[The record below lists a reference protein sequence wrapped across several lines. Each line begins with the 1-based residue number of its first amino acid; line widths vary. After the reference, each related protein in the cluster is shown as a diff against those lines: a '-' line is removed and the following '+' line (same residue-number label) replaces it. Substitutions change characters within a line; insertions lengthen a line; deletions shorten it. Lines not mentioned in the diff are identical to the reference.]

1 MWDDAFPSF
10 LIGLR
15 EGLEAGLIV
24 SVLVA
29 TLVRSDQRARLPHV
43 WTGVAAAIGL
53 SMSFGAV
60 LTFTAANLPG
70 KSQEA
75 FGGTLSL
82 VAVVFVT
89 AMVFWMRRS
98 ARTFSG
104 EIKQKVTAALGM
116 GAGVLIATS
125 FLAVGREGLETALFL
140 WTTAQAAGSS
150 SGPLAGAAVGLLL
163 AAALCW
169 GLYRRVLHINLTRF
183 FSITGAVLIV
193 IAAGVLGYGMRDL
206 QEATVI
212 PGGTSYAFDLSA
224 HLDPASWYV
233 TVVQGTLNLTP
244 QMTWLQVGVHGA
256 YLAIVMTLFVRGVRG
271 AAPAKPVPVA
281 SAAAVAETADGSV
294 PVGLAAA
301 VAAEPTSGA
310 SAPAAGTQLAVLP
323 ATDVAGAAKRVSV
336 PLDPAEAEQPATP
349 AAMRAEGPADPD
361 ARSAAASTA
370 VEAERS
376 AAPAPAGGEA
386 GSVAADAD
394 RAASSAAIEAE
405 ADPSATS
412 AAEGER
418 ASVDEAAAEGERA
431 FAGEPIAEGEK
442 SAEPA
447 DSGPEEPSASAEGAV
462 ATPSTPRR
470 FPRWTVPAVLVAV
483 PALIA
488 GITVAAS
495 SGKPASGTPVVEV
508 SAADCGKGFTA
519 PKPGRQT
526 FQVRNTGSR
535 TSEIYLI
542 DPVSNA
548 VYGEVEGIAPGTTRA
563 LIATVGTGSYAWRC
577 VPNGGKAV
585 TSAAVRVGA
594 GGGSVQA
601 VLPVSEK
608 DLAAPLAAYR
618 TYVDQGLAD
627 LQTRTRTLQ
636 SDLDADKLDQARKD
650 WLPAHTQY
658 ASLGAAYGT
667 FADFDAKINGRT
679 AGLAGGVDDPAFT
692 GFHRI
697 EYGLW
702 HGQSAAT
709 LAPYAKQLA
718 ADVDALRMD
727 FPKQDFDPADLPLRT
742 HEILENTLHREL
754 SGNADYGSGTELAT
768 TEANLDGTRELLSLL
783 RPLIDK
789 RNAKVI
795 PAVDTWMR
803 RTEQL
808 VLAQRAEDGTWTPL
822 DKLSDTDRQ
831 RLDGSVGQLL
841 EELAPIPDLL
851 EIRKAA

>member
-29 TLVRSDQRARLPHV
+29 TLVRSDQRGRLPHV

-244 QMTWLQVGVHGA
+244 QMTWLQVGVYGS

-281 SAAAVAETADGSV
+281 SG
-294 PVGLAAA
+294 AA
-301 VAAEPTSGA
+301 VAAEPTAGA
-310 SAPAAGTQLAVLP
+310 SAPAGGAKPAVLA
-323 ATDVAGAAKRVSV
+323 ATDVAGAAERVSV
-336 PLDPAEAEQPATP
+336 PLDSAEAEQPATP
-349 AAMRAEGPADPD
+349 AATRAGSPADPD
-361 ARSAAASTA
+361 PDLDPGAGSAVASTA
-370 VEAERS
+370 VGAERS

-386 GSVAADAD
+386 GSVSADAD
-394 RAASSAAIEAE
+394 KAATSAAIEAG
-405 ADPSATS
+405 PSVTS
-412 AAEGER
+412 AAEGEH
-418 ASVDEAAAEGERA
+418 ASEGEPA
-431 FAGEPIAEGEK
+431 
-442 SAEPA
+442 AEPA
-447 DSGPEEPSASAEGAV
+447 SSSPGKASAPADDAEPPV

-470 FPRWTVPAVLVAV
+470 FPRWTVPAALVAV

-488 GITVAAS
+488 GITIAAS
-495 SGKPASGTPVVEV
+495 GGKPASGTPVVEV
-508 SAADCGKGFTA
+508 SAADCGKGFSA

-526 FQVRNTGSR
+526 FQVRNSGSR

-585 TSAAVRVGA
+585 TSAAVRVSA

-618 TYVDQGLAD
+618 AYVDQGLAD
-627 LQTRTRTLQ
+627 LQTKTRTLQ

-650 WLPAHTQY
+650 WLPAHTRY

-718 ADVDALRMD
+718 ADVDALRKD
-727 FPKQDFDPADLPLRT
+727 FPKQDFDPADLPLRS

-768 TEANLDGTRELLSLL
+768 TEANLDGTRELLTLL

-831 RLDGSVGQLL
+831 RLDGAVGQLL

>member
-53 SMSFGAV
+53 SLSFGAV

-150 SGPLAGAAVGLLL
+150 SGPLAGAAVGLLM

-244 QMTWLQVGVHGA
+244 QMTWLQVGVYGA

-271 AAPAKPVPVA
+271 AAPAKPVPV
-281 SAAAVAETADGSV
+281 VPAEGAKSV
-294 PVGLAAA
+294 VLA
-301 VAAEPTSGA
+301 
-310 SAPAAGTQLAVLP
+310 

-336 PLDPAEAEQPATP
+336 PLDPAEAEQTATP
-349 AAMRAEGPADPD
+349 AATRAGSAADPD
-361 ARSAAASTA
+361 RDPGAGSAVASTA
-370 VEAERS
+370 VEAGRP
-376 AAPAPAGGEA
+376 AAPAPAGGES
-386 GSVAADAD
+386 GSVSADAD
-394 RAASSAAIEAE
+394 KAATCAAIEAE
-405 ADPSATS
+405 AGPS
-412 AAEGER
+412 AAEGDPTVDGEH
-418 ASVDEAAAEGERA
+418 ASEGE
-431 FAGEPIAEGEK
+431 PTAEGEK

-447 DSGPEEPSASAEGAV
+447 ASGPEKPSAPAEGAV

-470 FPRWTVPAVLVAV
+470 FPRWTVPAALVAV

-488 GITVAAS
+488 GITIAAGG
-495 SGKPASGTPVVEV
+495 GKPASGTPVVEV

-585 TSAAVRVGA
+585 TSAAVRVSA

-627 LQTRTRTLQ
+627 LQTKTRTLQ

-679 AGLAGGVDDPAFT
+679 AGLAAGADDPAFT

-718 ADVDALRMD
+718 ADVDALRKD
-727 FPKQDFDPADLPLRT
+727 FPKQDFDPADLPLRS

-768 TEANLDGTRELLSLL
+768 TEANLDGTRELLTLL

>member
-1 MWDDAFPSF
+1 VWDDAFPSF

-53 SMSFGAV
+53 STSFGAV
-60 LTFTAANLPG
+60 LTFTAANLSG

-104 EIKQKVTAALGM
+104 EIRQKVTAALGM

-150 SGPLAGAAVGLLL
+150 SGPPAGAAAGLLI

-183 FSITGAVLIV
+183 FTITGAVLIV

-244 QMTWLQVGVHGA
+244 QMTWLQVGVYGA

-271 AAPAKPVPVA
+271 SAVARARTSDGSVPAGV
-281 SAAAVAETADGSV
+281 AAAVADE
-294 PVGLAAA
+294 P
-301 VAAEPTSGA
+301 AESPSGA
-310 SAPAAGTQLAVLP
+310 SAPAEGTKAAVLA
-323 ATDVAGAAKRVSV
+323 ATDVARAAKLMSAP
-336 PLDPAEAEQPATP
+336 PLDSAEAEKTEGRTATQTAEHTATQTAEP
-349 AAMRAEGPADPD
+349 VATQAATV
-361 ARSAAASTA
+361 AAPGAGSGTASTV

-376 AAPAPAGGEA
+376 TAPAPAGGEA
-386 GSVAADAD
+386 GSVSSGADKSAAPT
-394 RAASSAAIEAE
+394 SSAVTEAE
-405 ADPSATS
+405 HSATL
-412 AAEGER
+412 AT
-418 ASVDEAAAEGERA
+418 V
-431 FAGEPIAEGEK
+431 GEK
-442 SAEPA
+442 PAEPA
-447 DSGPEEPSASAEGAV
+447 SSSREKASAPTEPPA
-462 ATPSTPRR
+462 AKPSTPRR
-470 FPRWTVPAVLVAV
+470 LPRWTVPAALVAA

-488 GITVAAS
+488 GITIAAS
-495 SGKPASGTPVVEV
+495 GGKPASGTPVVEV
-508 SAADCGKGFTA
+508 SAADCGRGFTA

-585 TSAAVRVGA
+585 TSAAVRVSA

-618 TYVDQGLAD
+618 AYVDQGLAD
-627 LQTRTRTLQ
+627 LQTKTRTLR
-636 SDLDADKLDQARKD
+636 SDIDAGKLDRARKD
-650 WLPAHTQY
+650 WLPAHTRY

-679 AGLAGGVDDPAFT
+679 AGLASGVEDPAFT

-709 LAPYAKQLA
+709 LAPYTKRLA
-718 ADVDALRMD
+718 ADVDALRKD

-742 HEILENTLHREL
+742 HEVLENTLHREL

-768 TEANLDGTRELLSLL
+768 TEANLDGTRELLTLL

-789 RNAKVI
+789 RNAEVL

-822 DKLSDTDRQ
+822 DKLSETDRQ
-831 RLDGSVGQLL
+831 RLDGTVSQLL
-841 EELAPIPDLL
+841 EDLAPIPDLL